1 MMQGKILGQTVTWYA
16 YFPCKIMSFIRKKK
30 TTFPVFLCCCYSI
43 DALVIE
49 VTFWYKDHM

>member
-1 MMQGKILGQTVTWYA
+1 MMQAKILGQTVTWYA
-16 YFPCKIMSFIRKKK
+16 YFLCKIMSFIGGGGGEP
-30 TTFPVFLCCCYSI
+30 FPVFLCCYSI